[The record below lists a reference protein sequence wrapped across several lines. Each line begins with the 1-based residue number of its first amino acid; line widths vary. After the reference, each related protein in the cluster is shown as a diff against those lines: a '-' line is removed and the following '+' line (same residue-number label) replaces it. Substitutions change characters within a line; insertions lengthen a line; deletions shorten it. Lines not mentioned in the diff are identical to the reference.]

1 MKTTVYIPDEMVQD
15 YKIWLI
21 KNNKTMAEHIR
32 EKIEQAIKG
41 GVKMLNEG
49 ALKAK
54 LVEWLKESIEIND
67 GAQSQKEVSWRA
79 REDFVDRFQADY
91 WIDDWKKADFSEE
104 EAEFIGE
111 NEKWFAECV
120 EEAFEGRDE
129 MNAQEIMEEIAYI
142 ARDIECPAEDVEL
155 AVQTD
160 GADGWELIVEG
171 DHDANEPEVE
181 AYMGKVLSAAR
192 EAGIKIR

>member
-67 GAQSQKEVSWRA
+67 GAQSQQEEVSWRG
-79 REDFVDRFQADY
+79 REDFADRIKADY

-129 MNAQEIMEEIAYI
+129 
-142 ARDIECPAEDVEL
+142 
-155 AVQTD
+155 
-160 GADGWELIVEG
+160 
-171 DHDANEPEVE
+171 
-181 AYMGKVLSAAR
+181 
-192 EAGIKIR
+192 